1 MILVFG
7 KNGQVARALATYL
20 PDAIYLSSEQTPF
33 TEPQKIL
40 LALDQHRPTFVI
52 NAAAYTA
59 VDKAES
65 EKELALQVNATAPG
79 VIADWCK
86 KNAATL
92 IHFSTDYVFDG
103 SGEKPWVETDTPSP
117 INWYGHTKLE
127 GEKKIQASGCSYYI
141 FRISWVYSDW
151 GHNFANTIRRLA
163 CEKKELKIVNDQWGA
178 PTHALDVGKTVVELV
193 QNILAKQVTPKPGL
207 YHLCFEPYCTW
218 YDFALKIIADARQKG
233 LPVIVEK
240 VIPIAT
246 EDYPTPARR
255 PNNSRLAKNLLY

>member
-1 MILVFG
+1 M
-7 KNGQVARALATYL
+7 ARALAAYL

-33 TEPQKIL
+33 TETQKIL
-40 LALDQHRPTFVI
+40 KALDQHRPSFVI

-79 VIADWCK
+79 VIAEWCK
-86 KNAATL
+86 NNAATL

-103 SGEKPWVETDTPSP
+103 SGEKPWVETDTPNP
-117 INWYGHTKLE
+117 VNWYGHTKLE
-127 GEKKIQASGCSYYI
+127 GEKLVQASGCTYYI

-163 CEKKELKIVNDQWGA
+163 CERKELRIVADQWGA
-178 PTHALDVGKTVVELV
+178 PTHAMDVAKTVVELAQKI
-193 QNILAKQVTPKPGL
+193 QNNLTCPKPGL
-207 YHLCFEPYCTW
+207 YHLRFAPYCTW
-218 YDFALKIIADARQKG
+218 YDFALKIIEEARQKG

-240 VIPIAT
+240 VIPIT
-246 EDYPTPARR
+246 TQDYPTPARR
-255 PNNSRLAKNLLY
+255 PMNSRLETTSCFLQIPT